1 MSPFLPFVVC
11 SVSLTFGVIA
21 MTAGIIGVPLGTALG
36 EGMIKRFP
44 FIHPVICGMGLFVS
58 AGFFLLAL
66 FLMETQTVAPLVL
79 MFLGQLALNLNWAIV
94 CDMLLVRIIHRYY
107 FYLLPFVVFL
117 LFFSITFSPLILFY
131 VYTTEEING

>member
-1 MSPFLPFVVC
+1 MYPFLPFAVC

-21 MTAGIIGVPLGTALG
+21 MTAGIIGVPLGTAIG

-44 FIHPVICGMGLFVS
+44 FIHPVICGVGMFLS

-107 FYLLPFVVFL
+107 FIFYLPLFSCFSFALLFL
-117 LFFSITFSPLILFY
+117 LSFY
-131 VYTTEEING
+131 YIHICLQH